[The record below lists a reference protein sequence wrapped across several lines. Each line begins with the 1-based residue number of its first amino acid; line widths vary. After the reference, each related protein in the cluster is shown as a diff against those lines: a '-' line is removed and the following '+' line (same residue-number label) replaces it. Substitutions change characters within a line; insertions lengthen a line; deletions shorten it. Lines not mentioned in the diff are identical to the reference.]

1 MQDACSKDEAA
12 KAADNDT
19 DRKVENGWEEI
30 SFVLDDNNNNS
41 AGNKNSNL
49 SHYCVCFIDIVNST
63 EITAQIDDVIKLEK
77 YYSYFLN
84 SIAAIARRFDA
95 KIVKNMGDCLVF
107 YFPKTS
113 DYTDQAAF
121 DQVFDCIF
129 SMVSARASINA
140 SLQKEDLSPVDY
152 RISAEYGPVIMAKSK
167 SLSGTDLFGSTM
179 NLCSKLNSKAA
190 VNGVVIGKELYDI
203 VRSFPLANKYVFEQL
218 GRLFI
223 GGSPPRYLSMYS
235 VAMQEEDDSSS
246 NTINNPKRD
255 RRSQYEELL

>member
-1 MQDACSKDEAA
+1 MQDPRSKDEAA
-12 KAADNDT
+12 SNNADE
-19 DRKVENGWEEI
+19 KVENGCEEI
-30 SFVLDDNNNNS
+30 TFVLDNNS
-41 AGNKNSNL
+41 DGSRNSNL
-49 SHYCVCFIDIVNST
+49 CHYCVCFIDIVNST
-63 EITAQIDDVIKLEK
+63 EITAQIDDERKLEK

-84 SIAAIARRFDA
+84 SIAAIARQFDA

-113 DYTDQAAF
+113 DYTEQAAF
-121 DQVFDCIF
+121 EQVFDCIF

-179 NLCSKLNSKAA
+179 NLCAKLNSKAA

-203 VRSFPLANKYVFEQL
+203 VKSFPFGKEYVFEQT

-235 VAMQEEDDSSS
+235 VAMQEKDDSS
-246 NTINNPKRD
+246 NTINNPKKD
-255 RRSQYEELL
+255 RRQYEELL